1 MFGNMAEIR
10 IFVRMLSYI
19 DICHTVANAPRI
31 TDEILLLMIKA
42 VKCFSLVFILLKNK
56 QFNNYVTPEIFHF
69 VTEIFRMIT

>member
-56 QFNNYVTPEIFHF
+56 QSNNYVTPEIFHF